1 MNLSDRM
8 KELERV
14 EAGRKADSNLPLMVR
29 IDGRCFSK
37 FTKNLIKPFDK
48 DFLRL
53 MDATTQYLMEETDA
67 KMAYTQSDEIT
78 LSFYNDK
85 ENHSN
90 SEYMFGGKYQKL
102 TSVLA
107 SMATSYF
114 TFHMRKFLQQTSDY
128 PHFDCRVWN
137 VPDVEHIALN
147 YLWRYRDAIKNSVFM
162 FARSYFSHKELQKKN
177 TKEIISMLKDLPSQY
192 CEDELLTS
200 DWNKLFPRIKV
211 GQMYRTQNKLVML
224 SDEELQK
231 IPEKFREPLK
241 FEPVIRNVIVPVP
254 GEIESSVL
262 DSELIFKT
270 VKEIYGAKN
279 D

>member
-1 MNLSDRM
+1 MNLADRM
-8 KELERV
+8 KELEKV
-14 EAGRKADSNLPLMVR
+14 EAGRKANENLPIMVR

-53 MDATTQYLMEETDA
+53 MDATTQYLMKETDA

-85 ENHSN
+85 ENNSN

-114 TFHMRKFLQQTSDY
+114 ASNMKGYLSCSGYRILDY

-147 YLWRYRDAIKNSVFM
+147 YLWRYQDAVKNSVSM
-162 FARSYFSHKELQKKN
+162 FARSYFSHKELQNKN
-177 TKEIISMLKDLPSQY
+177 TNEIIAMLKDLPPQY
-192 CEDELLTS
+192 YEAELLTS

-224 SDEELQK
+224 SDEELEK
-231 IPEKFREPLK
+231 IPEKFRESLK
-241 FEPVIRNVIVPVP
+241 SEPVIRTVIVPVP
-254 GEIESSVL
+254 GEIQSSVL
-262 DSELIFKT
+262 DLELIFKT
-270 VKEIYGAKN
+270 VEEIYG
-279 D
+279 